1 MLLLAAW
8 KVLAA
13 NRKFV
18 SWASISQLDLN
29 GFFAKRDGGEG
40 EVGSNGQVLTIHQC
54 DQCNE
59 AFSTVKYLKKHKR
72 AEQKESLGSSHSME
86 KCLQY
91 ILPCRMNALVTC
103 DKT

>member
-1 MLLLAAW
+1 MLLAAC
-8 KVLAA
+8 KVRAA

-40 EVGSNGQVLTIHQC
+40 EVASNGPVLTIHQC
-54 DQCNE
+54 DQCDE
-59 AFSTVKYLKKHKR
+59 AFPTIKYLKKHKPV
-72 AEQKESLGSSHSME
+72 EQNESLE

-91 ILPCRMNALVTC
+91 THPFRMNA
-103 DKT
+103 

>member
-1 MLLLAAW
+1 MLLAAW

-59 AFSTVKYLKKHKR
+59 AFSTIKYIFEEARASR
-72 AEQKESLGSSHSME
+72 AEG
-86 KCLQY
+86 
-91 ILPCRMNALVTC
+91 VTG
-103 DKT
+103 